1 MKLFQRT
8 VFTHGANL
16 LEEPQSRITYGWPD
30 LAYWQAFQVLVARLS
45 RVICLRRAGRQVS
58 SRKLFV
64 SPSLTKLGEK
74 RFRLHGPLGIEQ
86 PIHGTVKTG
95 ITGWNVR
102 EDVNIFFVFF
112 TAGNFI
118 RYTLLDMEI
127 AHPDNCIIQDK
138 RRFFRLSKFDVCVA
152 ITPPILQLF

>member
-1 MKLFQRT
+1 
-8 VFTHGANL
+8 
-16 LEEPQSRITYGWPD
+16 
-30 LAYWQAFQVLVARLS
+30 VLVERLC

-152 ITPPILQLF
+152 ITPVGVRYGVQACTRLIFGFKILSAVRLDRAGDGTEGRFLL